1 MMTGGFTTNMAI
13 EDLIPFGKDHAIN
26 RERLEMLTG
35 YTDRVNRQLIEDA
48 RTRGAVII
56 NDQDGSGYY
65 QTAEPE
71 DIARQWRQNQS
82 RAMAILKQQK
92 ALRNKL
98 KAAGAEHLISR
109 QENG

>member
-1 MMTGGFTTNMAI
+1 MDI
-13 EDLIPFGKDHAIN
+13 EKLIPFGKEHAVK
-26 RERLEMLTG
+26 REHLEMLTG

-98 KAAGAEHLISR
+98 KAAGAEHLIRR
-109 QENG
+109 QENV